1 MTSSIPTP
9 PQSSPVPGARW
20 ALALLLCMNLA
31 NYIDRQVLAAVE
43 PEIAESLLLSSDPED
58 PNVQAKMGLL
68 ASAFLFSYMLA
79 APVFGLLAERWPRWK
94 LIAVGIAVWSLAS
107 GASGLVTAF
116 MALLVMRCFVG
127 IGEGAYGP
135 IAPTVLSDY
144 FPIAVRGRIMAWFYM
159 AIPVGG
165 AMGYALGGYFAGL
178 DKAGESWRWAFY
190 VVAPPGLLLALASLL
205 LREPARGAAEGV
217 AAPRRRVAPADLLLL
232 ARTPS
237 YVLATLGMA
246 AMTFAIGAFAFWM
259 PRYLKSLDVPRCLGV
274 EPRMFFGIVVAV
286 AGLTGTM
293 AGGLCG
299 DWLRRRWAGSYF
311 LVSGAGMLISVP
323 AALIFVFSSFP
334 AAWAFIF
341 VTVFFLFFNTGPT
354 NTILANVVHPSIRAT
369 GFAVN
374 ILIIHSLGDA
384 LSPFLVGAIAD
395 ADPSKS
401 LKPGF
406 LLVAAFMALGGL
418 LWLWGARYLKRDT
431 ELAPERLS
439 RERREAASG

>member
-1 MTSSIPTP
+1 
-9 PQSSPVPGARW
+9 
-20 ALALLLCMNLA
+20 MNLF

-43 PEIAESLLLSSDPED
+43 PEIAESLLLSSDPDD
-58 PNVQAKMGLL
+58 PNVQAKMGAL

-79 APVFGLLAERWPRWK
+79 APVFGVLAERWPRWK
-94 LIAVGIAVWSLAS
+94 LIAVGIAVWTVAS
-107 GASGLVTAF
+107 GASGLVTTF
-116 MALLVMRCFVG
+116 VMLLVMRCFVG

-165 AMGYALGGYFAGL
+165 ALGYALGGYFAGL

-190 VVAPPGLLLALASLL
+190 AVVPPGLLLTLASLV

-217 AAPRRRVAPADLLLL
+217 AAPRRRIALRDLRLL
-232 ARTPS
+232 AGTPS

-259 PRYLKSLDVPRCLGV
+259 PRYLKSSGVPPCLGI
-274 EPRMFFGIVVAV
+274 EPRMFFGVITAV

-293 AGGLCG
+293 AGGLYG
-299 DWLRRRWAGSYF
+299 DRLRRRFAGSYF
-311 LVSGAGMLISVP
+311 LVSGVGMLISVP
-323 AALIFVFSSFP
+323 SALMFVYTPFP
-334 AAWAFIF
+334 LAWAFIF
-341 VTVFFLFFNTGPT
+341 ITVFFLFFNTGPT

-369 GFAVN
+369 AFAVN

-384 LSPFLVGAIAD
+384 LSPTLVGAMAD
-395 ADPSKS
+395 HYKS
-401 LKPGF
+401 LRPGF
-406 LLVAAFMALGGL
+406 ALVAAFMALGGL
-418 LWLWGARYLKRDT
+418 LWLWGARYLERDT
-431 ELAPERLS
+431 ESAPLRLP
-439 RERREAASG
+439 

>member
-1 MTSSIPTP
+1 
-9 PQSSPVPGARW
+9 
-20 ALALLLCMNLA
+20 
-31 NYIDRQVLAAVE
+31 
-43 PEIAESLLLSSDPED
+43 
-58 PNVQAKMGLL
+58 
-68 ASAFLFSYMLA
+68 MLA

-116 MALLVMRCFVG
+116 LALLVMRCFVG

-165 AMGYALGGYFAGL
+165 ALGYALGGYFAGL

-190 VVAPPGLLLALASLL
+190 VVLPPGLLLALASLL

-217 AAPRRRVAPADLLLL
+217 AAPRRRIAPRDLLLL

-259 PRYLKSLDVPRCLGV
+259 PRYLKSLDVPPFSMMVPVIHLGDDMIPRLSMGLV
-274 EPRMFFGIVVAV
+274 MIEPRMFFGIVVAV
-286 AGLTGTM
+286 AGLSGTM

-311 LVSGAGMLISVP
+311 LVSGVGMLISVP
-323 AALIFVFSSFP
+323 SALLFVCTSFP

-369 GFAVN
+369 AFAVN

-384 LSPFLVGAIAD
+384 LSPTVVGAIAD
-395 ADPSKS
+395 RAKS

-418 LWLWGARYLKRDT
+418 LWLWGARYLKQDT
-431 ELAPERLS
+431 ELAASRL
-439 RERREAASG
+439 E